1 MERWEEHFA
10 ETLFRRSGDTAH
22 DLKTPLNIGVLN
34 LELLRMRSRKL
45 DQNGTE
51 DEKLE
56 AYARAIDTELRR
68 LASIFDA
75 FFVYSVPPR
84 GEEGPKLV
92 DAVAPLSGAGTRVGI
107 AMPEEGPAMVYA
119 HASRIDALSKMFFD
133 GISRLVVSGKAEV
146 SFSRT
151 NGSIVLRVEGP
162 LSHENDE
169 LGKVFKFYYT
179 DPAGAPE
186 LSLAVARLIAETYG
200 GTITADQPEGNAVVE
215 LTLPVEER

>member
-10 ETLFRRSGDTAH
+10 DTLFRRSADTAH

-45 DQNGTE
+45 DASGAE

-84 GEEGPKLV
+84 GDEEPGLV
-92 DAVAPLSGAGTRVGI
+92 DAVEALSAAGSRAGI
-107 AMPEEGPAMVYA
+107 GVPAEGPALVYA
-119 HASRIDALSKMFFD
+119 HPSRIDALSKMFFD
-133 GISRLVVSGKAEV
+133 GISRLIVSGKAEV

-151 NGSIVLRVEGP
+151 NGSIVMRVDGP
-162 LSHENDE
+162 LSHQDYE

>member
-10 ETLFRRSGDTAH
+10 ETLFRRSADTAH

-45 DQNGTE
+45 DAGGAE

-56 AYARAIDTELRR
+56 AYAKAIDAELRR
-68 LASIFDA
+68 LASIFDS

-84 GEEGPKLV
+84 GEDGPGPV
-92 DAVAPLSGAGTRVGI
+92 EVISILSAAGARAGVR
-107 AMPEEGPAMVYA
+107 MPQERPAMVHA
-119 HASRIDALSKMFFD
+119 HASRIEALSRMFFD
-133 GISRLVVSGKAEV
+133 GITRLIEPAKVDT
-146 SFSRT
+146 SFSRPA
-151 NGSIVLRVEGP
+151 GSIVMRAEGP
-162 LSHENDE
+162 LSHDDHE

-200 GTITADQPEGNAVVE
+200 GSITADQQDANAVIE